1 MTAQA
6 SNAVHPAAASIAAA
20 MRSRLG
26 NRPVKAPPRADGAL
40 LRLAGLIVTLVM
52 AGTAAA
58 WWGIEI
64 VPGPGSTSVIARVGP
79 VVMAVPRVLSG
90 PVPEDGQQ
98 VVGLVRLRLSWPNLG
113 PVAQDARQVIHVTA
127 MPPDRMNDPSTQL
140 AMMARFLTP
149 IAWSNPGGLV
159 ARSFRAGSPFETEEL
174 FISQPDGQAFSA
186 RCPSQ
191 TTPDALDELCRTTLR
206 HRGIDLAIRFPR
218 DVLPEW
224 QKLTS
229 GVRQQIDTMLR

>member
-1 MTAQA
+1 MTAHI

-20 MRSRLG
+20 MRTRLNSR
-26 NRPVKAPPRADGAL
+26 VAKAPPRADGAL
-40 LRLAGLIVTLVM
+40 LKLAGLIIALAM
-52 AGTAAA
+52 AGTGAA

-64 VPGPGSTSVIARVGP
+64 DTGPGSASVIARVGP
-79 VVMAVPRVLSG
+79 VVLAVPRALSG

-98 VVGLVRLRLSWPNLG
+98 VVGLVRLRLSWPDLG
-113 PVAQDARQVIHVTA
+113 PLPNDARQVIHVTA
-127 MPPDRMNDPSTQL
+127 MPPDRTNDPATQL

-159 ARSFRAGSPFETEEL
+159 ARSFRPGSPFETEEL

-186 RCPSQ
+186 RCPGQ
-191 TTPDALDELCRTTLR
+191 TTPDGLDELCRTTLR
-206 HRGIDLAIRFPR
+206 HRGIDVAIRFPR
-218 DVLPEW
+218 EVLPEW
-224 QKLTS
+224 EKMTT